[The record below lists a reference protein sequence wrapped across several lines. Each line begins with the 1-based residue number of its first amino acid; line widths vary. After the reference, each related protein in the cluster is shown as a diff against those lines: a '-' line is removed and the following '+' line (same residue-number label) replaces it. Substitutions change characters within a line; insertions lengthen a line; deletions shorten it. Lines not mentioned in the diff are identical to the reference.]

1 MTVPDTFRVL
11 RRLTSIEL
19 IGSMMYRT
27 QFAVY
32 MVSTVVVIVVG
43 LFIWTTI
50 EASGADLPVGREFLV
65 SYYMLSAVVMVL
77 ASTWHSEYL
86 ASEIRNGR
94 LNSWLVRPGSYLL
107 NLIANNIAEKIV
119 KVMAIIPML
128 AFVWLGYRD
137 SFALPGELARWLLF
151 VPAMLGA
158 AAINFGLV
166 TAIGSL
172 GFWLDDNKGIAR
184 SQHMMRGVLSGQ
196 MIPLALYPAWT
207 QGVLEWQP
215 FRFTLSFP
223 LEVLLM
229 DLSASDLWL
238 GFALMTG
245 WAAFFV
251 WLARFTWLR
260 GLRVYGAVGA

>member
-1 MTVPDTFRVL
+1 ML
-11 RRLTSIEL
+11 RRLTGIEL

-32 MVSTVVVIVVG
+32 MISAVVAVVVG

-65 SYYMLSAVVMVL
+65 TYYMLSAVVFVL

-86 ASEIRNGR
+86 ASEIRNGG
-94 LNSWLVRPGSYLL
+94 LNAWLVRPGSYLL
-107 NLIANNIAEKIV
+107 NLLANNIAEKIV

-128 AFVWLGYRD
+128 ALVWLAYRD
-137 SFALPGELARWLLF
+137 SFALPAEAWRWLLF

-172 GFWLDDNKGIAR
+172 GFWLDDNTGVAR
-184 SQHMMRGVLSGQ
+184 SQHMVRGVLSGQ
-196 MIPLALYPAWT
+196 AVPLSLFPGWS
-207 QGVLEWQP
+207 QGFLEWQP
-215 FRFTLSFP
+215 FRFSLSFP

-229 DLSASDLWL
+229 DLNTSQVAL

-245 WAAFFV
+245 WAVFFV
-251 WLARFTWLR
+251 WLARAVWLR